1 MQRVRLPLVDQQIDP
16 ERLFRIRTGLGITQR
31 EVAERAK
38 ISDYWYRQIE
48 HGTKHPSRPVAESI
62 AESLGVSLDVITRRT
77 TRQSTRDA
85 A

>member
-16 ERLFRIRTGLGITQR
+16 EQLFRARTSRGITQR

-48 HGTKHPSRPVAESI
+48 HGTKQPSRPVADSI
-62 AESLGVSLDVITRRT
+62 AAALGVSLDVITRRT
-77 TRQSTRDA
+77 ARQSTQDA